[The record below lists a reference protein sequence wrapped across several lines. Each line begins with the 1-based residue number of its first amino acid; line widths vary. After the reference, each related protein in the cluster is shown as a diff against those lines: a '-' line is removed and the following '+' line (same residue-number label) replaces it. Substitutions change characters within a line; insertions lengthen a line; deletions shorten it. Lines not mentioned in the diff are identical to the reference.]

1 MNNTAN
7 IIEKMGFDILDEAI
21 IAFQQETGYQIEEHF
36 EPPTVAERRADAV
49 IELRAQGPPI
59 KYFVEIKPN
68 VTETTIGRLVHKFND
83 QHEKWLLVTRYV
95 PTHLAN
101 KMRELH
107 IQFIDTVGNAY
118 IHEPPILIVIHGNK
132 RPQLLERVGNEGILG
147 KAALHVVFA
156 LLCKQELEDATYREI
171 AEAANVAL
179 GTVAGVMKDL
189 TKQGFLIE
197 FPAEKRKLKKKK
209 ELLDKWAT
217 AYAERLR
224 QKNLIGRYTAN
235 RRTFWQEIDLRP
247 FGAQWGGEVAAN
259 KMTQYLK
266 PELITLYTRKPF
278 NDLVLNLKLRKDE
291 KGTIELRERFWK
303 FENGGVEKDIVPP
316 LLVYA
321 DLLATADT
329 RNIETAK
336 LIYDEY
342 LERHIREN

>member
-1 MNNTAN
+1 MNIMAN
-7 IIEKMGFDILDEAI
+7 ITEKRELGILEEATA
-21 IAFQQETGYQIEEHF
+21 AFQQETGFQLEKRIEKLTDTDKR
-36 EPPTVAERRADAV
+36 PDAL
-49 IELRAQGPPI
+49 IDLRAHGPTI
-59 KYFVEIKPN
+59 SYFVEIKPN

-83 QHEKWLLVTRYV
+83 QDEKWLLVTRYV
-95 PTHLAN
+95 PTHLAI

-132 RPQLLERVGNEGILG
+132 RPQLLERVGDEGILG
-147 KAALHVVFA
+147 RAALHVVFA
-156 LLCKQELEDATYREI
+156 LLCKRELEDATYREI

-197 FPAEKRKLKKKK
+197 YPAEKRKLKRKK
-209 ELLDKWAT
+209 ELLDKWT
-217 AYAERLR
+217 TTYAERLR
-224 QKNLIGRYTAN
+224 QKKLIGRYTAN
-235 RRTFWQEIDLRP
+235 RPTFWQEIDLRP

-278 NDLVLNLKLRKDE
+278 NDLVLTLKLRKDE
-291 KGTIELRERFWK
+291 KGAIELRERFWK
-303 FENGGVEKDIVPP
+303 FENGGVDKDIVPP

-342 LERHIREN
+342 LEKHISEN